1 MGVLNRQVWGA
12 CLVCI
17 GAAILYGSGD
27 AIQNYFVT
35 GQIAWGRP
43 SRRLE
48 GEMALMAH
56 GLFFLVG
63 FPGSTVRAS
72 TKVRRVRRKA
82 EIHSNLHQ
90 WREAIRTPG
99 TRP

>member
-1 MGVLNRQVWGA
+1 MGMLKRQVWGA
-12 CLVCI
+12 SLVCT
-17 GAAILYGSGD
+17 GAAVLYGSGD

-35 GQIAWGRP
+35 GQIAWGRS

-63 FPGSTVRAS
+63 AGMV
-72 TKVRRVRRKA
+72 A
-82 EIHSNLHQ
+82 EG
-90 WREAIRTPG
+90 IRQMVSRFEG
-99 TRP
+99 TSQY